1 MLSGGL
7 IVGQL
12 GDTALQFGR
21 DSTRISVG
29 CETDEFANAHSNLAG
44 RCEFATGLLDFE
56 EAIDTQR
63 QDWNAQMVGEQSDAR
78 LKRKK
83 MTVTGVVTFG
93 KDKDAVAA
101 IDALASVGKALLE
114 AGGTRERKQIQ

>member
-56 EAIDTQR
+56 EADTEG
-63 QDWNAQMVGEQSDAR
+63 DGYVGFKE
-78 LKRKK
+78 
-83 MTVTGVVTFG
+83 F
-93 KDKDAVAA
+93 VAWW
-101 IDALASVGKALLE
+101 
-114 AGGTRERKQIQ
+114 TN